1 MKKDNNKPEQSPEN
15 PEIPEME
22 LPNQYSSRKPVIPES
37 SEKMQ
42 KELEKTKKELEK
54 FKIFVIKKYPFTQAI
69 GILPP
74 QSIKE
79 FIEEEIGEDVPQEE
93 LQKIQ
98 KKVHLYIIIPE
109 DKFKEIPKIKKEI
122 VSEIEKTKQKV
133 WIHLKT
139 PVDIWEACLDSKFEL
154 VTAIGM
160 SFPLHDR
167 GILAALRV
175 SEIHKS
181 LVLQKF
187 DKYVVSYVIAGSI
200 VRGDVTKESDVDS
213 FVIIN
218 DTDVKRMPR
227 LELKERL
234 KGMIY
239 QYIQEATL
247 LAGVKKTILNVQI
260 YLLTDFWE
268 SVKDAHPVMFTFI
281 RDGVPLYDRGTF
293 LPWKALL
300 KMGRLKP
307 SPEAID
313 MFMSMGDKTTKRAKE
328 TLLDIL
334 VHDIYWG
341 VITPSQA
348 LLMLYGLPP
357 PTPKQT
363 AHEMKKI
370 FFDKEKMLEKKY
382 LGILEKIVDIY
393 KDFEHEKIKEIK
405 GAELD
410 NLISDTDDYLKRLK
424 ELRKQIE
431 KRSQEKTIEQIHR
444 DIFNLLEAVL
454 GKKSQ
459 AATVLEFEKIVKKGK
474 FTQQHLRILRDVIKA
489 KTEFKR
495 GKLDAHRVDDIRKNA
510 SILINELI
518 DYSQRSDLI
527 SLEKGRMR
535 LRYKKAGKDMT
546 AELLHCNGAGFLFTE
561 GHVKKITDKIED
573 SSMKEVSEYVEQQ
586 KARKGL
592 EVNPAVFEFVK
603 KELGDFEIVL

>member
-1 MKKDNNKPEQSPEN
+1 MKKDNKPEESFD
-15 PEIPEME
+15 IPGME
-22 LPNQYSSRKPVIPES
+22 LTNQYSPKKALLPEGP
-37 SEKMQ
+37 EKTK

-54 FKIFVIKKYPFTQAI
+54 LKIFIIKKYPVIQAI

-74 QSIKE
+74 QSIKS
-79 FIEEEIGEDVPQEE
+79 FIEEELGEDISHEE

-122 VSEIEKTKQKV
+122 ISEIDKTKQNV
-133 WIHLKT
+133 WIYIKT
-139 PVDIWEACLDSKFEL
+139 PVDIWEACLDSKFDL
-154 VTAIGM
+154 VEAIGM

-167 GILAALRV
+167 GILSSLRV
-175 SEIHKS
+175 AEIHKS

-187 DKYVVSYVIAGSI
+187 DKYVVSYVIAGSL

-213 FVIIN
+213 FIIIN

-239 QYIQEATL
+239 QYVAEATA
-247 LAGVKKTILNVQI
+247 LAGVKKNVLNVQI

-281 RDGVPLYDRGTF
+281 RDGVPLYDKGTF

-313 MFMSMGDKTTKRAKE
+313 MFMSMGDKTIKRAKA

-341 VITPSQA
+341 IMTPSQA

-363 AHEMKKI
+363 ASEMKKI

-382 LGILEKIVDIY
+382 LNILEKIVSIY

-410 NLISDTDDYLKRLK
+410 KLLRDTDDYLKRLK

-431 KRSQEKTIEQIHR
+431 KRSQEKTIEQIHK
-444 DIFNLLEAVL
+444 DIFGLLEAIL

-459 AATVLEFEKIVKKGK
+459 ATTVSEFEGLVKKGK
-474 FTQQHLRILRDVIKA
+474 FTQQHLKILRDVIKA
-489 KTEFKR
+489 KTEFKK
-495 GKLDAHRVDDIRKNA
+495 GKLNAHKVDEARKNA
-510 SILINELI
+510 SILINDLI
-518 DYSQRSDLI
+518 DYSQRSDLV

-535 LRYKKAGKDMT
+535 LRYKKDGKDMT
-546 AELLHCNGAGFLFTE
+546 AELLHCNRVSFLFREE
-561 GHVKKITDKIED
+561 GVKKITNKIEN
-573 SSMKEVSEYVEQQ
+573 SSMKEVSAYVEHQ
-586 KARKGL
+586 KSRKDV
-592 EVNPAVFEFVK
+592 EINPRVFELVK
-603 KELGDFEIVL
+603 KELGDFEIIL